1 VITVCASSTNELIGT
16 MDELMRVIGVTASS
30 CGIDEAHLAASR
42 WTANYIGQPLHRAVY
57 SETVKAFG
65 GVNLSLSRTPIRGVR
80 RVFSATDTGDATEL
94 CSTDY
99 RVDLD
104 GGFLNRDRGWQ
115 WTAQN
120 YWNITYTP
128 IPNSET
134 APWLVEYE
142 AGFLNTSGSSSTDTD
157 TYAVTS
163 TVATMPQEIIRATM
177 IKARQL
183 YINAEGVVKS
193 KKVGDLA
200 ITYATEG
207 TEDMA
212 TQLIDPWRRYF

>member
-1 VITVCASSTNELIGT
+1 MITVCASSTNELIGT
-16 MDELMRVIGVTASS
+16 MSELMRVIGVTASS
-30 CGIDEAHLAASR
+30 CGIDEAHLAASQ
-42 WTANYIGQPLHRAVY
+42 WTANYIGQPIHRAVY
-57 SETVKAFG
+57 SETVKAYG
-65 GVNLSLSRTPIRGVR
+65 GLNLSLSRTPVRGVR
-80 RVFSATDTGDATEL
+80 RVFSATDTGTATEL

-99 RVDLD
+99 RLD
-104 GGFLNRDRGWQ
+104 QEGGFLNRDRGWA

-163 TVATMPQEIIRATM
+163 TDATMPQEIIRATM
-177 IKARQL
+177 ITARQL
-183 YINAEGVVKS
+183 YVNAEGVVKS
-193 KKVGDLA
+193 KKVGDLS

-212 TQLIDPWRRYF
+212 TQLLDPWRRYF